1 MITGKTQ
8 ILGVI
13 GDPIQ
18 HSLSPVMHN
27 AALAAMGLDYVYVP
41 FHIHVKDLE
50 QGLQG
55 LQAIAVQGFNITIP
69 HKQTIIP
76 LLAGITPLAEAVGAV
91 NTVWRDSD
99 GHWQGTNTDVEGFVT
114 PLFAYPRDWATQNA
128 IILGVG
134 GAARAVVAG
143 CAQLGLRSLHVLGRN
158 PDKLQAFQQS
168 WINSPISVQFKIHPW
183 EALAEVLADA
193 DLIINTTPL
202 GMHPQVDSS
211 PLSDADAARIKSS
224 AIAYD
229 LIYTPSPTRFLQQAK
244 KEGAEILDGLDMLL
258 YQGAAALKQWVKQE
272 VPIDV
277 MRNALRQHLAGS
289 SAGASG

>member
-27 AALAAMGLDYVYVP
+27 AALQAMGLDYVYVP
-41 FHIHVKDLE
+41 FHIRVEDLE

-55 LQAIAVQGFNITIP
+55 LRAIAVQGFNITIP
-69 HKQTIIP
+69 HKQAIIP
-76 LLAGITPLAEAVGAV
+76 LLAGLTPLAEAVGAV
-91 NTVWRDSD
+91 NTVWRDSM
-99 GHWQGTNTDVEGFVT
+99 GNWQGTNTDVEGFIT
-114 PLFAYPRDWATQNA
+114 PLMAFQRDWTTQNA
-128 IILGVG
+128 VILGVG

-168 WINSPISVQFKIHPW
+168 WINSPISAQFEIHPW
-183 EALAEVLADA
+183 EDLAEVLTDA
-193 DLIINTTPL
+193 NLIINTTPL

-211 PLSDADAARIKSS
+211 PLSDTDAARIKSG

-229 LIYTPSPTRFLQQAK
+229 LIYTPSPTRFLKQAK
-244 KEGAEILDGLDMLL
+244 QEGAEILNGLDMLL
-258 YQGAAALKQWVKQE
+258 YQGAAALKQWVKE
-272 VPIDV
+272 EAPIEV
-277 MRNALRQHLAGS
+277 MRNALRRHIGMN
-289 SAGASG
+289 